1 MIINLVVF
9 IGSLVLLVAAGNFL
23 VKGAKSVALKAH
35 LSPLVV
41 GLTIVA
47 FGTSA
52 PELFIS
58 IKSAIIGSPDIAI
71 GNVVGSNIC
80 NLTLVLGM
88 AAVVNPILVKR
99 NSIRIDWPV
108 AMGSGLLLYLFA
120 LNNTL
125 NTLEGIIFLIILTV
139 YLFLVI
145 KKSRKDVMAIKTL
158 EKEIVDPANLSQPLW
173 KDLAWILIGCAGL
186 YFGAEWFVG
195 SAVILAEGLGIS
207 ERVIGISVV
216 ALGTSLPEL
225 ATSIIAAHK
234 KETDLALGN
243 LIGSN
248 IFNIFSILGITA
260 VIQDIAINQLI
271 ISYDIWWMLGIT
283 AIILPIMLTQKDIN
297 RIEGIF
303 LLLIYGVYMFLLF

>member
-1 MIINLVVF
+1 M
-9 IGSLVLLVAAGNFL
+9 
-23 VKGAKSVALKAH
+23 ALKAH

-108 AMGSGLLLYLFA
+108 AMGSGLLLYFFA

-145 KKSRKDVMAIKTL
+145 KKSRKDVMAIKAL

-173 KDLAWILIGCAGL
+173 KDLVWIVIGCAGL

-195 SAVILAEGLGIS
+195 SVVVLAESLGIS

-225 ATSIIAAHK
+225 ATSVIAAHK

-260 VIQDIAINQLI
+260 VIQDIAVNEMIV
-271 ISYDIWWMLGIT
+271 SYDIWWMLGIT

-303 LLLIYGVYMFLLF
+303 LILIYGVYMFLLF